1 MAADL
6 GLETLRAQLSEHRG
20 HGTVRRYPES
30 LHSAAAQWFLRSVMG
45 CRDGAEALG
54 LSADTLRSWHG
65 QHSKPPEFQPVL
77 VRESARQLSIRGFSV
92 EGLSQSDA
100 AALIERW
107 LSCGLTRG

>member
-20 HGTVRRYPES
+20 HGTATRYPKA
-30 LHSAAAQWFLRSVMG
+30 LHRAAAQWFHRSGMG
-45 CRDGAEALG
+45 LRDGAQALG
-54 LSADTLRSWHG
+54 LSADTLRSWKR

-77 VRESARQLSIRGFSV
+77 VRESAQHLCVRGFSV
-92 EGLSQSDA
+92 EGLSQTDA

-107 LSCGLTRG
+107 LACGLTRG